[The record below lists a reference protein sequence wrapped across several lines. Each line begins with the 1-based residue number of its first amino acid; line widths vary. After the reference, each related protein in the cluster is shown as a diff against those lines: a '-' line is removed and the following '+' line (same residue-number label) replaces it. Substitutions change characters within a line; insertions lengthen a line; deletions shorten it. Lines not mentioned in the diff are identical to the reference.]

1 MNILLVDS
9 DESVIQVLRER
20 LDWELLGIGEVFS
33 ATDIRQAKEILQK
46 ESIQVMVCDIELSR
60 GGGLDL
66 LDWIRQEG
74 FDVQTIFLTC
84 YEQCEY
90 AQRAIALKSLN
101 YFMKPLDY
109 GKLEAGISEAVQAA
123 ADREGRQCGGTGRE
137 RVWEGPEEL
146 SEPTRGP
153 TELSEPESA
162 GAKEQER
169 GAVPPEAAEKPHAVV
184 GIIRDYLDAH
194 YQSEVSRSDLTELVY
209 LNPDYISRLFKKG
222 TGTSI
227 SSYLVGKRL
236 DLAKGLLESTD
247 LPVNAISHRVGYE
260 NYSYFCR
267 MFKENTGCTPNE
279 YRKKHG
285 RTRG

>member
-1 MNILLVDS
+1 MNILLVDD
-9 DESVIQVLRER
+9 DENVIRVLKEK
-20 LDWELLGIGEVFS
+20 LDWEGLGVREVFS
-33 ATDIRQAKEILQK
+33 ATDIHQAKEILRNG
-46 ESIQVMVCDIELSR
+46 SVQVMVCDIELSEGR
-60 GGGLDL
+60 GLDL
-66 LDWIRQEG
+66 LEWIQQEG

-90 AQRAIALKSLN
+90 AQRAIALKSRN

-109 GKLEAGISEAVQAA
+109 DKLEAGISEAVQTAA
-123 ADREGRQCGGTGRE
+123 ERVGTGRGGA
-137 RVWEGPEEL
+137 GPG
-146 SEPTRGP
+146 T
-153 TELSEPESA
+153 
-162 GAKEQER
+162 
-169 GAVPPEAAEKPHAVV
+169 AEKPHAVV
-184 GIIRDYLDAH
+184 AIIRDYLDAN
-194 YQSEVSRSDLTELVY
+194 YQSDVSRSDLAELVY

-222 TGTSI
+222 TGISI

-279 YRKKHG
+279 YRKKNRRREG
-285 RTRG
+285 